1 LLAGKTRKITSVE
14 EMNEAMIET
23 GAAAR
28 RR

>member
-1 LLAGKTRKITSVE
+1 LLAGKTRKIASVE

-28 RR
+28 GR